1 MYQNNAEEI
10 EPTFNEKLLAV
21 DPNDVTF
28 EVRKYSINIER
39 AENLDVLES
48 MNVKKK
54 KCNFFNNDK
63 KIENTIKSKP
73 TKMLI
78 DFNCL
83 DSTSIQSFAIKK
95 RQCKINCKVFIRKM
109 LMLVKL
115 SLMSFIC
122 ELVETFYFP
131 DKT

>member
-63 KIENTIKSKP
+63 KNRKYH
-73 TKMLI
+73 
-78 DFNCL
+78 
-83 DSTSIQSFAIKK
+83 
-95 RQCKINCKVFIRKM
+95 KI
-109 LMLVKL
+109 
-115 SLMSFIC
+115 
-122 ELVETFYFP
+122 
-131 DKT
+131 

>member
-54 KCNFFNNDK
+54 KVQFF
-63 KIENTIKSKP
+63 
-73 TKMLI
+73 
-78 DFNCL
+78 
-83 DSTSIQSFAIKK
+83 
-95 RQCKINCKVFIRKM
+95 
-109 LMLVKL
+109 
-115 SLMSFIC
+115 
-122 ELVETFYFP
+122 
-131 DKT
+131 